1 MNAFRYA
8 ASRAIAGASPMAGT
22 RAAPTHA
29 LLTLLTLFVLLSLAG
44 CGGLRF
50 KDEPVNMALP
60 ADWKYRTPIR
70 NTADMR
76 FFMKENVG
84 LLVTQADTP
93 GVYHVLAQPLL
104 PDGFAP
110 REEVIKEGA
119 VYASKITRGA
129 STQGAYLAFAGSLSE
144 DQAVDYRI
152 VDVSRVDIPWTHLP
166 DAKIRRAAAVPNPE
180 GIKRLWIQSLILS
193 RILTQNY
200 VALSCNASASG
211 PAFQVDGKCYNT
223 TGSETSDYAIGAV
236 FVDIDTYVQDYP
248 ARADPPTAPAPPLT
262 PAAPTAPPPPPAT
275 APSVTPPD
283 PAAALRSD
291 TLPPTVEPPTVE
303 PPLHSRPHRPH
314 RLYPPRHPPSAG
326 ATSENPSTGNDVDK
340 PIAPP

>member
-1 MNAFRYA
+1 MNAFRFA
-8 ASRAIAGASPMAGT
+8 AARAISGEATMT
-22 RAAPTHA
+22 TT
-29 LLTLLTLFVLLSLAG
+29 TLAVLVLLSLGG

-50 KDEPVNMALP
+50 KDEPANLALP

-70 NTADMR
+70 NTSDMR

-84 LLVTQADTP
+84 LLVSQADTP
-93 GVYHVLAQPLL
+93 GVYHVLTQPLL
-104 PDGFAP
+104 PDGFSP
-110 REEVIKEGA
+110 REEIIKEGA

-129 STQGAYLAFAGSLSE
+129 STHGAYLAFAGSLSE
-144 DQAVDYRI
+144 EQAVDYRI
-152 VDVSRVDIPWTHLP
+152 IDVARVDIPWTHLP

-211 PAFQVDGKCYNT
+211 PAFQVAGKCYNT

-248 ARADPPTAPAPPLT
+248 AGTVPPSAPAPALS
-262 PAAPTAPPPPPAT
+262 PA
-275 APSVTPPD
+275 
-283 PAAALRSD
+283 PAAALSPPSPSPSATPPD
-291 TLPPTVEPPTVE
+291 SAATPPSPTPPPTIE
-303 PPLHSRPHRPH
+303 PPLHSRPPRPH
-314 RLYPPRHPPSAG
+314 RLYRSPDAG
-326 ATSENPSTGNDVDK
+326 TAPEDTPTGNDVDK
-340 PIAPP
+340 PAPPP